1 MGHPASYPRYMLLL
15 PWRRLILGSC
25 LFLLLE
31 PSGVWGKTEK
41 EQTSFDADSSLQ
53 ITRPVLLPDSVLQI
67 LAQDS
72 EVVACGKENPIPP
85 GASLAS
91 WFAASEIRLDGPEE
105 VDLVVLPVAQ
115 GNRFLCFHSVEGIGW
130 FWVFHQVGAHYEL
143 VLKTAGL
150 GLIIR
155 DARHHGYRDIQSGMA
170 FGTHS
175 SQTTYRF
182 ENGKYLEYRSE
193 AQ

>member
-1 MGHPASYPRYMLLL
+1 MLFL
-15 PWRRLILGSC
+15 PWRRLILGYC
-25 LFLLLE
+25 LLLFLE
-31 PSGVWGKTEK
+31 PAGAWGKTEK
-41 EQTSFDADSSLQ
+41 EQTSFDADPSVQ
-53 ITRPVLLPDSVLQI
+53 IARPVPLPDSVLQI
-67 LAQDS
+67 LAKDS
-72 EVVACGKENPIPP
+72 EVAACRKENPIPP
-85 GASLAS
+85 GASLDS
-91 WFAASEIRLDGPEE
+91 WFMASEIHLGGPDEA
-105 VDLVVLPVAQ
+105 DLVVLPIAQ
-115 GNRFLCFHSVEGIGW
+115 GNRSLCFHSVEGIGW

-155 DARHHGYRDIQSGMA
+155 DARHNGLRDILSGMA

-182 ENGKYLEYRSE
+182 ENGKYREYRRE

>member
-1 MGHPASYPRYMLLL
+1 MPLI
-15 PWRRLILGSC
+15 PWRRLILASY

-31 PSGVWGKTEK
+31 PSGAWGKTEK
-41 EQTSFDADSSLQ
+41 EQTSFDADSSSQ
-53 ITRPVLLPDSVLQI
+53 ITHPVRLPASVLQI

-72 EVVACGKENPIPP
+72 EVAACRKENTIPSGVSP
-85 GASLAS
+85 AS
-91 WFAASEIRLDGPEE
+91 WFVASEIHLGGPDE
-105 VDLVVLPVAQ
+105 VDMVVLPAAQ
-115 GNRFLCFHSVEGIGW
+115 GKRFLCFHSVEGIGW
-130 FWVFHQVGAHYEL
+130 FWVFRQVGAHYEL

-155 DARHHGYRDIQSGMA
+155 DTRHQGYRDIQSGAA
-170 FGTHS
+170 FGMHS

-182 ENGKYLEYRSE
+182 ENGKYREYRNE

>member
-1 MGHPASYPRYMLLL
+1 ML
-15 PWRRLILGSC
+15 PWRHLVLGSC
-25 LFLLLE
+25 LFLFLE
-31 PSGVWGKTEK
+31 PSGLGGKTRK
-41 EQTSFDADSSLQ
+41 EQTSFDADPSAQ
-53 ITRPVLLPDSVLQI
+53 ITRPVPLPDSVLQI

-72 EVVACGKENPIPP
+72 EVVACRQENPLPP
-85 GASLAS
+85 GTSLAS
-91 WFAASEIRLDGPEE
+91 WFVASEIHLDGPHEA
-105 VDLVVLPVAQ
+105 DLVVLPLSQ
-115 GNRFLCFHSVEGIGW
+115 GNLLLCFHSAEGIGW

-155 DARHHGYRDIQSGMA
+155 DVKHRGYRDIWSGAA

-175 SQTTYRF
+175 SETTYRF
-182 ENGKYLEYRSE
+182 ENGKYREYRRQ